1 MADDTLTMFGKTYN
15 TVGSANTNLM
25 LQTKG
30 DLKIR
35 WGNKFIDL
43 VKNGKINAESD
54 ILKTADSSDSINS
67 DGVYLVQNGEKD
79 EIWIRIGK
87 TSVNVNQDVP

>member
-1 MADDTLTMFGKTYN
+1 MAEDTLTMFGKTYN

-43 VKNGKINAESD
+43 VKNGKINAEAD
-54 ILKTADSSDSINS
+54 ILKTADSSESIS
-67 DGVYLVQNGEKD
+67 VDGIYLVKGEEKD
-79 EIWIRIGK
+79 EIWIKIGSALINL
-87 TSVNVNQDVP
+87 T

>member
-1 MADDTLTMFGKTYN
+1 MADNTLTMFGKTYN

-43 VKNGKINAESD
+43 VKNGKINAEAD
-54 ILKTADSSDSINS
+54 TVKTAESSESIS
-67 DGVYLVQNGEKD
+67 ADGIYLIKNGDKD
-79 EIWIRIGK
+79 EIWIKVGNTLI
-87 TSVNVNQDVP
+87 NLNQEIA

>member
-67 DGVYLVQNGEKD
+67 DGVYLIQNGEKD